1 MTISQESDVKSKI
14 KRWSVFLISPV
25 VWTAYFMVVYTFN
38 EIVCGL
44 NIFRSVVWGRFTT
57 ADIIMLLLTVV
68 PLLATGVG
76 FYFGRQ
82 IWLDSKQH
90 EQGISTERDYFIGRS
105 AMLLSGLFAILTLGM
120 TAVILVLNSC

>member
-1 MTISQESDVKSKI
+1 
-14 KRWSVFLISPV
+14 
-25 VWTAYFMVVYTFN
+25 
-38 EIVCGL
+38 
-44 NIFRSVVWGRFTT
+44 
-57 ADIIMLLLTVV
+57 MLLLTVL

-120 TAVILVLNSC
+120 TAVILVLNPC